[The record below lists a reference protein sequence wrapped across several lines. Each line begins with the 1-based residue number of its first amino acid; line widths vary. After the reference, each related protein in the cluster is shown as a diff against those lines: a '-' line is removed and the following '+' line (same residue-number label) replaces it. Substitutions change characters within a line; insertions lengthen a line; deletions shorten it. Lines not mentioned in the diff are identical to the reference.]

1 MKKTHA
7 FLANKFKPSQ
17 LSYIYIIGALLA
29 IFVVSW
35 LFLQLS
41 GTEYKET
48 AKKAPITNILN
59 TTNTRELSIEA
70 INDQFRELVHKNNEL
85 QTKLQRLTEE
95 REQDKERIQSSMVL
109 TQKVKSLE
117 ERLNNVNNRVQDQE
131 SLTNQQLADV
141 KNSLASEIKV
151 ATELGTNNLPKS
163 DQLTNDGKVTLKG
176 ESTKRSNVPDVNRN
190 VEANSFIYTDD
201 NQVDNKLILT
211 DNVTRPVHSRLAPIG
226 DSYRP
231 EQSTAH
237 YDKRTPQLM
246 TIIESPT
253 VEEEQYE
260 FYIPR
265 GSILTGI
272 LITGADVPTSSK
284 TIDNPHPVLVRI
296 KKDAI
301 LANNNRMGE
310 VKECFALM
318 GGYGSMSTE
327 RAYFRGESITCIL
340 HDKTVIE
347 ANLGGYAVGEDG
359 KAGLK
364 GRLVTRNGKVLAN
377 TMIAGFGSGLAKAF
391 DVSPVP
397 VISTS
402 TNGNQQYQ
410 DVFSSSAIQGGAA
423 KGASDAMGKLA
434 DYYMKLADEMH
445 PVIEIGAGRVIDI
458 IVSTGAE
465 NEK

>member
-17 LSYIYIIGALLA
+17 LSYIYIFGALA
-29 IFVVSW
+29 VIFVVSW
-35 LFLQLS
+35 IFLQFTS
-41 GTEYKET
+41 PQQKQIE
-48 AKKAPITNILN
+48 KKSQITNILN
-59 TTNTRELSIEA
+59 TSNTRELSIEA
-70 INDQFRELVHKNNEL
+70 INDQFRDLVHKNDEL
-85 QTKLQRLTEE
+85 QAQVKQLTELRNRDQE
-95 REQDKERIQSSMVL
+95 KIQSSVVL

-117 ERLNNVNNRVQDQE
+117 AQLNTVNNKLVEQGT
-131 SLTNQQLADV
+131 LTNQQLADV
-141 KNSLASEIKV
+141 KDSLATEIKV
-151 ATELGTNNLPKS
+151 ATELGATKS
-163 DQLTNDGKVTLKG
+163 NTTTQLSNDGKVTLKS
-176 ESTKRSNVPDVNRN
+176 ESAKRNIVPDVKRN
-190 VEANSFIYTDD
+190 VETNSFIYTDD
-201 NQVDNKLILT
+201 NQVDNKLILA
-211 DNVTRPVHSRLAPIG
+211 DNDTRSVRSRLAPIG
-226 DSYRP
+226 DTYRP
-231 EQSTAH
+231 EQSTTH

-246 TIIESPT
+246 TIVESPT
-253 VEEEQYE
+253 VESEQYE

-402 TNGNQQYQ
+402 TDGNQQYQ

-423 KGASDAMGKLA
+423 KGASSAMEKLA

-458 IVSTGAE
+458 IVSTGSE